1 MKKLFLTL
9 GIVAMTASAVSAQPV
24 VVDFD
29 YDVVQIATYDR
40 ISKRGP
46 YLTGRFFDNMF
57 IGVAG
62 GVNLYDYKH
71 GNKAPD
77 FGDRLAPSLD
87 VYIGKWITPSVG
99 LRIGYNGLKSKGLSP
114 VQPLSADAKDH
125 MRTFNTLF
133 IHGDFMWNISNAIG
147 GYREDRFWDF
157 IPYVGFGYARAW
169 EDGMKENK
177 IAGTAGLLNTMRL
190 SPVIDLTLEARYML
204 VDDTFD
210 GLAPASSKQ
219 FENMYSLT
227 AGLTFKLGPK
237 GGFKRP
243 VYNAP
248 ADYTPYERRINSLES
263 DVARERATIDRLN
276 RELQAEKN
284 KPKTVEVE
292 VEKVFTPVTISSFFG
307 IGNAQ
312 PTQKEIIN
320 LKAVAD
326 AIKSQPKAKFNVT
339 GYADAGTGTP
349 QRNMQLSQMRADNV
363 ANVLVNTYG
372 VNRSQ
377 LVVKGMGGINKHPN
391 DPALDRVVVID

>member
-1 MKKLFLTL
+1 MKKLFLAL
-9 GIVAMTASAVSAQPV
+9 GIAAVTASAVSAQTV
-24 VVDFD
+24 VVDYD
-29 YDVVQIATYDR
+29 YDVVRLGTYER
-40 ISKRGP
+40 VSKHGP

-57 IGVAG
+57 IGIAG
-62 GVNLYDYKH
+62 GVNIYGYNS
-71 GNKAPD
+71 GNNAPD
-77 FGDRLAPSLD
+77 FGDRLAPSID
-87 VYIGKWITPSVG
+87 AYIGKWFTPTVG
-99 LRIGYNGLKSKGLSP
+99 VRIGYNGLKSKGYSP
-114 VQPLSADAKDH
+114 VQPQALDAKDH
-125 MRTFNTLF
+125 LRTFNTMF

-147 GYREDRFWDF
+147 GYNEHRFWDF
-157 IPYVGFGYARAW
+157 VPYVGFGYARAW
-169 EDGMKENK
+169 EEGMEENK
-177 IAGTAGLLNTMRL
+177 IAGTAGLLNNLRI
-190 SPVIDLTLEARYML
+190 SPVVDITIDARYML
-204 VDDTFD
+204 VDETFD
-210 GLAPASSKQ
+210 GMAPAGGKK
-219 FENMYSLT
+219 FENMCSLT
-227 AGLTFKLGPK
+227 AGLTFKFGPK

-248 ADYTPYERRINSLES
+248 ADYTPYERRISTLEA
-263 DVARERATIDRLN
+263 DVARQQAANERLN
-276 RELQAEKN
+276 RELQAEKS

-326 AIKSQPKAKFNVT
+326 AIKSQPRAKFNVT

-349 QRNMQLSQMRADNV
+349 QRNMELSQMRADNV

-377 LVVKGMGGINKHPN
+377 LIVKGMGGVNKHPN